1 MISYKSPQEIAKMQK
16 AGEITFATL
25 KAVKAAVCPGI
36 STLELDAIAEETI
49 RRAGAVPNFKGYN
62 GFPGTICAS
71 LNDVVVHG
79 IPARGVVL
87 REGDILSV
95 DCGAIWE
102 GYHGDAARTYPV
114 GAVASDAAL
123 LIERTRDSFYEGL
136 RFAEEGFRVGD
147 ISAAIQAYCEGFGY
161 GVVRVLCGH
170 GIGQEMHEDPEVPNF
185 GRAGKGLKLRAGLT
199 LAIEPMITAG
209 GYAVYRAQ
217 DGWAYHTRDHS
228 LAAHY
233 ENTICVRE
241 EGPPLI
247 LTIPSGEDDI

>member
-1 MISYKSPQEIAKMQK
+1 MISYKSGQEIAKMQR
-16 AGEITFATL
+16 AGAITFAAL
-25 KAVKAAVCPGI
+25 RAVKAATRPGV
-36 STLELDAIAEETI
+36 STLELDAIAEEVI
-49 RRAGAVPNFKGYN
+49 RSAGAKPNFKGYN
-62 GFPGTICAS
+62 GFPSTICAS

-79 IPARGVVL
+79 IPARSAIL
-87 REGDILSV
+87 KEGDILSV

-114 GAVASDAAL
+114 GEISKEAAL
-123 LIERTRDSFYEGL
+123 LIERTRNSFYEGL
-136 RFAEEGFRVGD
+136 RFARSGFRIGD
-147 ISAAIQAYCEGFGY
+147 ISAAIQGYCEGFGY

-185 GRAGKGLKLRAGLT
+185 GRAGKGMKLSAGLT
-199 LAIEPMITAG
+199 LAIEPMIAAG

-217 DGWAYHTRDHS
+217 DGWAYHTKDHS

-241 EGPPLI
+241 EGPSLI
-247 LTIPSGEDDI
+247 LTIPPGEDDL